1 MGTLSKLVSKQAH
14 WNCLTLSCAL
24 CEFYL
29 FMQIDRIKCTI
40 PICVD
45 NLQSMSSKIFNMVM
59 RVECSLPTMMHSA
72 LYIYVQK
79 WWHIFNHITL
89 KLIKVLNDL
98 GELSHSAQAN
108 VLCNRCAT
116 HYLAQMRSAPWA
128 PHHTPLHPRSL
139 PLSITVWGNEIHTHY
154 TKYLHE
160 VIGASVAARH
170 RNKINV

>member
-1 MGTLSKLVSKQAH
+1 MGTLLKLVSKQAH

-45 NLQSMSSKIFNMVM
+45 NLQSMTSKIFNMVM
-59 RVECSLPTMMHSA
+59 RVERSLPTMMHSA

-108 VLCNRCAT
+108 VSLPCTDAFCAMGTTPYSTSSTLTSSVYYCLREWDT
-116 HYLAQMRSAPWA
+116 H
-128 PHHTPLHPRSL
+128 PLHQILAWSDWCKRCSPAQ
-139 PLSITVWGNEIHTHY
+139 
-154 TKYLHE
+154 K
-160 VIGASVAARH
+160 
-170 RNKINV
+170 